1 MNEYEALRIE
11 GDCDMVVDEGQPTP
25 AGAMLV
31 RRMAWHGP
39 RGLTLDGTQGVEGF
53 AVILVYL

>member
-1 MNEYEALRIE
+1 MENYEALRIE
-11 GDCDMVVDEGQPTP
+11 GDADMVVGEGEPTP

-39 RGLTLDGTQGVEGF
+39 DGLTLDGTQGTEGF
-53 AVILVYL
+53 PVVLVYL